1 MRRHLLIS
9 VLVAAVLVTACG
21 EEAAVPELTAEPV
34 VPPTAPA
41 PTEPSPTE
49 TDGSPSPTEESPT
62 PTESESRPPTDTDRA
77 RFVADFQPD
86 GAEDLEHVAQDLDG
100 DDEVEIVF
108 AYVRSAEQV
117 ARVEVAW
124 WDGTQYEVLASSDGG
139 PASRIDRLRV
149 RDVNGD
155 GVTEIVTYQSAAR
168 SAASVTLWAVG
179 GRGALTGLV
188 ADGGCND
195 GRFTYGIIGASLE
208 DRDADGAE
216 EIYASCDGSP
226 LPESA
231 WTTDRYV
238 WRDGAY
244 RFEPDTIE

>member
-1 MRRHLLIS
+1 MRIRLVP
-9 VLVAAVLVTACG
+9 VLAVAALLSACG
-21 EEAAVPELTAEPV
+21 GDAAVPELTAEPV

-49 TDGSPSPTEESPT
+49 TDGSPGPTDASPT

-77 RFVADFQPD
+77 RFVTDYRPA

-100 DDEVEIVF
+100 DGVEELVF

-117 ARVEVAW
+117 ARVDVAW
-124 WDGTQYEVLASSDGG
+124 WDGAAYEVLASSDAG

-149 RDVNGD
+149 RDVNAD

-168 SAASVTLWAVG
+168 SAASVTVWAVR
-179 GRGALTGLV
+179 GRGALVGLV
-188 ADGGCND
+188 ADGGCNE

-216 EIYASCDGSP
+216 EIYATCDGSP

-244 RFEPDTIE
+244 RYEPDTIE